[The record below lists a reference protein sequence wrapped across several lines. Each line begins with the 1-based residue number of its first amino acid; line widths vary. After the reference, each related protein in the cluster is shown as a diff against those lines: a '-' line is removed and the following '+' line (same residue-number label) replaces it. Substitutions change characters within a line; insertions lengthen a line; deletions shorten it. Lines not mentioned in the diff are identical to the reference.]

1 MNCRSAHQDAD
12 VVSFSAFTKA
22 MLPYPNI
29 TATPKGARTLVYQH
43 IINHLFHSDLITS
56 LICQLVSHSLFVCL
70 RLTSVILFTPVTSS
84 LTIHSLV
91 MATLLLQPIHLPI
104 MHVYPPAPGIYI
116 HQPMIPQSQNL
127 NQNRNRILQISS
139 QNSLYIFITLH
150 VLSLIDLGWKAS
162 IYGPVCCLNY
172 YWA

>member
-1 MNCRSAHQDAD
+1 
-12 VVSFSAFTKA
+12 

-29 TATPKGARTLVYQH
+29 TATPKGAHTLVYQH

-150 VLSLIDLGWKAS
+150 KSWTIWRKNVLSRTGKNAYVINGDEFHNMLAGEA
-162 IYGPVCCLNY
+162 N
-172 YWA
+172 